1 MSELHIRLGKALKL
15 ERQGKNLQL
24 SNLADLLKTSES
36 TLERLEEGD
45 SSSFASPVY
54 FSLYAKSYA
63 ESLGVD
69 YTRTVEAIREDL
81 GESLEP
87 IAPALNG
94 SPAPNV
100 ELPVESQSTRSTKKF
115 LWIGA
120 VAVVVIALLIV
131 IWMSLDSGT
140 NNPAPAKVTPQE
152 QTLGT
157 QNTENSTSASS
168 DTSVITL
175 SLSARGSSWVAL
187 MTDGDTALFRTFSA
201 GETLEVSA
209 VRQMTLTVG
218 TPSQIDLKIN
228 GFSVKLADRSGRI
241 SNMVITPGN
250 VRALTGAMDKE
261 SVLTTADS
269 STTSPTGKEQTVTR
283 EAGR

>member
-15 ERQGKNLQL
+15 ERQNKNLQL

-45 SSSFASPVY
+45 FSSFASPVY

-69 YTRTVEAIREDL
+69 YARTMDAIREDL

-87 IAPALNG
+87 IAPASEGKPAAVVEIPAEPLASNG
-94 SPAPNV
+94 
-100 ELPVESQSTRSTKKF
+100 TRKF
-115 LWIGA
+115 LWIGIIA
-120 VAVVVIALLIV
+120 VITIALIVVVWMLL
-131 IWMSLDSGT
+131 DNGPK
-140 NNPAPAKVTPQE
+140 NPEPAKVIPPV
-152 QTLGT
+152 QTFGT
-157 QNTENSTSASS
+157 QSGDNSASVPS
-168 DTSVITL
+168 DTLVITL

-209 VRQMTLTVG
+209 VRQMILTVG

-228 GFSVKLADRSGRI
+228 GFSAKLADRSGRI
-241 SNMVITPGN
+241 SNVVITPGN
-250 VRALTGAMDKE
+250 IRAFTGGMDKE

-269 STTSPTGKEQTVTR
+269 SAVPPAGQGQVETR
-283 EAGR
+283 ESGR